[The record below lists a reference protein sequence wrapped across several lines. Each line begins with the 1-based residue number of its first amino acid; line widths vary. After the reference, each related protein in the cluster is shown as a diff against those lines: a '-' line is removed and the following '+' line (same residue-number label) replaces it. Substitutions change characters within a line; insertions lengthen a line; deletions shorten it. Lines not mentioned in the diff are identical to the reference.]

1 MSGVCM
7 EQFQRINRLPPYVFS
22 IMDNIKH
29 EILAA
34 GAEIFDFGIGNPDQ
48 PTAPHIVEALR
59 DAVLDPTSHGYAA
72 PRGTIELR
80 QAISRWYGRRYG
92 VELDPE
98 TEALITLGSKEGLT
112 HLAIALVGQGDTV
125 LVPNPCYPAHH
136 FGFVIADGNV
146 QHITT
151 SADVDFFAAMETAM
165 QECWPK
171 PKVLVLNFPS
181 NPTTECVDLAFFTK
195 VIEIAKRHKIWVVHD
210 LAYADIVF
218 DDYKAPSI
226 LQVTGAKDIAVES
239 YTLSKSYNMAGWRV
253 GFMCGNP
260 KLLNA
265 LLRVKSYV
273 DYGYFIPIQ
282 KAAVAALDGPQECV
296 EQNRRLYQKRR
307 DFMCAGLNAIGWK
320 VTPPKAT
327 MFLWAPIPEKFHA
340 LGSLEF
346 SKLLLREAHVVVTA
360 GIAFGEFGNQYV
372 RISLTQ
378 DESRMTQALKNIAK
392 VLSKNVSDFN
402 LVYTEAVS

>member
-1 MSGVCM
+1 
-7 EQFQRINRLPPYVFS
+7 
-22 IMDNIKH
+22 
-29 EILAA
+29 
-34 GAEIFDFGIGNPDQ
+34 
-48 PTAPHIVEALR
+48 
-59 DAVLDPTSHGYAA
+59 
-72 PRGTIELR
+72 
-80 QAISRWYGRRYG
+80 
-92 VELDPE
+92 
-98 TEALITLGSKEGLT
+98 
-112 HLAIALVGQGDTV
+112 V

-151 SADVDFFAAMETAM
+151 SADVDFFSAMETAM

-171 PKVLVLNFPS
+171 PKVLILNFPS

-226 LQVTGAKDIAVES
+226 LQVPGAKDIAVES

-253 GFMCGNP
+253 GFMCGNA

-296 EQNRRLYQKRR
+296 EKNRLLYQKRR

-327 MFLWAPIPEKFHA
+327 MFLWAQIPEKFHA

-346 SKLLLREAHVVVTA
+346 SKLLLREAHVVVSA
-360 GIAFGEFGNQYV
+360 GIAFGVFGNQYV

-378 DESRMTQALKNIAK
+378 DEARMTQALKNIEK

-402 LVYTEAVS
+402 LVHTEAVS

>member
-1 MSGVCM
+1 M

-22 IMDNIKH
+22 IMDGIKQ
-29 EILAA
+29 EILAS

-59 DAVLDPTSHGYAA
+59 AAVLDPTSHGYAA
-72 PRGTIELR
+72 PRGILELR
-80 QAISRWYGRRYG
+80 QAICRWYGNRYG
-92 VELDPE
+92 VTLDPE

-112 HLAIALVGQGDTV
+112 HLAIALVAQGDTV

-136 FGFVIADGNV
+136 YGFVIADGNV
-146 QHITT
+146 RHITT
-151 SADVDFFAAMETAM
+151 APGSDFFAAMETAM

-171 PKVLVLNFPS
+171 PKVLVLNFPA

-195 VIEIAKRHKIWVVHD
+195 VIEVAKRHKIWVVHD

-226 LQVTGAKDIAVES
+226 LQVPGAKEVAVES

-253 GFMCGNP
+253 GFMCGNA
-260 KLLNA
+260 KLINA

-282 KAAVAALDGPQECV
+282 KAAIAALEGPQDCV
-296 EQNRRLYQKRR
+296 EQNRLLYQRRR
-307 DFMCAGLNAIGWK
+307 DFLCDGLNAIGWQ
-320 VTPPKAT
+320 VTKPKAT
-327 MFLWAPIPEKFHA
+327 MFLWAPIPSKFHQ

-360 GIAFGEFGNQYV
+360 GIAFGEFGNQFV

-378 DESRMTQALKNIAK
+378 DEDRMRQVLKNIEK
-392 VLSKNVSDFN
+392 VISKSVTDINPVM
-402 LVYTEAVS
+402 TEAVS

>member
-1 MSGVCM
+1 M

-22 IMDNIKH
+22 IMDGIKQ
-29 EILAA
+29 EILAS

-59 DAVLDPTSHGYAA
+59 AAVLDPTSHGYAA
-72 PRGTIELR
+72 PRGILELR
-80 QAISRWYGRRYG
+80 QAISRWYGNRYG
-92 VELDPE
+92 VTLDPE

-112 HLAIALVGQGDTV
+112 HLAIALVAQGDTV

-136 FGFVIADGNV
+136 YGFVIADGNV
-146 QHITT
+146 RHITT
-151 SADVDFFAAMETAM
+151 APGIDFFAAMETAM

-171 PKVLVLNFPS
+171 PKVLVFNFPA

-195 VIEIAKRHKIWVVHD
+195 VIEVAKRHKIWVVHD

-226 LQVTGAKDIAVES
+226 LQVPGAKEVAVES

-253 GFMCGNP
+253 GFMCGNA
-260 KLLNA
+260 KLINA

-282 KAAVAALDGPQECV
+282 KAAIAALEGPQDCV
-296 EQNRRLYQKRR
+296 EQNRLLYQRRR
-307 DFMCAGLNAIGWK
+307 DFLCDGLNAIGWQ
-320 VTPPKAT
+320 VTKPKAT
-327 MFLWAPIPEKFHA
+327 MFLWAPIPSKFHQ

-360 GIAFGEFGNQYV
+360 GIAFGEFGNQFV

-378 DESRMTQALKNIAK
+378 DEDRMRQVLKNIEK
-392 VLSKNVSDFN
+392 VISKSVTDINPVM
-402 LVYTEAVS
+402 TEAVS